1 MGVYVPSEEELEARG
16 GDSKFSL
23 MGEDN
28 YLVEVKELKVEKRP
42 NPYDNGKL
50 RDTAMVKLTV
60 ISFEN
65 GEPLY
70 DADGNDTNDR
80 IFFDFIEVE
89 KLGMK
94 PRPSKARKFIAA
106 CMNQPVAAAIT
117 LDDWQDLVGKRIIAH
132 AVIKKNGKNGIDD
145 YRPVRARRRPN
156 AETAATAAPVAMPGE
171 TIKGQSA
178 PPAEDAVDLVQV
190 AKDIFDDDPDF

>member
-16 GDSKFSL
+16 GDSKFTL

-70 DADGNDTNDR
+70 DAEGNDTSDR
-80 IFFDFIEVE
+80 IFFDFVEVE

-106 CMNQPVAAAIT
+106 CMNQPVASAIN
-117 LDDWQDLVGKRIIAH
+117 LDDWQDLVGKRVIAH
-132 AVIKKNGKNGIDD
+132 AIVKKNGKNGIDD

-156 AETAATAAPVAMPGE
+156 SESSAPAPLAMPGE
-171 TIKGQSA
+171 SLKGADA
-178 PPAEDAVDLVQV
+178 PAGDDIDLTAKAAEIFGEDA
-190 AKDIFDDDPDF
+190 DF